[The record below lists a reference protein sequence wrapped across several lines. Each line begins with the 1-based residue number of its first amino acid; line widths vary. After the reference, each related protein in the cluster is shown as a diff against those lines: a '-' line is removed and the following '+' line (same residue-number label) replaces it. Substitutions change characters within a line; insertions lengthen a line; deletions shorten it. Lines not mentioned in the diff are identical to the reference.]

1 MSRSQ
6 AAVCVS
12 YHSQNADNW
21 LRILV
26 LCYCEQPTIS
36 CAYEG
41 WTFEVAAQNICSRV
55 THMQSRTELLKAC
68 GGGET
73 VTVRSVISSWRN
85 WSQRLKLQY
94 HVVCQIHGSGNV
106 AHRNTCVCACL
117 SECFAIRAREAV
129 CYVRTYLHITRTNC
143 GHTYIL
149 ACIHIWIPTYV
160 STYIHTHVYT
170 YIHTNRQTDRQT
182 HTHKHNKG
190 LFKKRTYFHPRQEN
204 KSNNWPRLLSDAN
217 SRKK

>member
-26 LCYCEQPTIS
+26 LCYCEQPTTF
-36 CAYEG
+36 CAYKG
-41 WTFEVAAQNICSRV
+41 WTFETAAQNICSRV

-129 CYVRTYLHITRTNC
+129 CYVRIYILLVQTVVILTFSHAYIYEYLHT
-143 GHTYIL
+143 
-149 ACIHIWIPTYV
+149 
-160 STYIHTHVYT
+160 
-170 YIHTNRQTDRQT
+170 
-182 HTHKHNKG
+182 
-190 LFKKRTYFHPRQEN
+190 
-204 KSNNWPRLLSDAN
+204 
-217 SRKK
+217 